1 MTKANAE
8 LKHDPELPFVVLI
21 REDHGDDVILARC
34 SSWDYANQLAM
45 AGTRLRE
52 VVDTTPK
59 PKIPEDAEFIIWDD
73 GSYLPQIAQ
82 RDSGP
87 ADLGWRYGAEEDY
100 RWYSSEALSRD
111 IGDAE
116 VTVLVRKEES

>member
-1 MTKANAE
+1 MTD
-8 LKHDPELPFVVLI
+8 LKYDRELPFAVIVRGGEKNGTVLGRFI
-21 REDHGDDVILARC
+21 DLFSAEQFRKAGEVFREI
-34 SSWDYANQLAM
+34 
-45 AGTRLRE
+45 
-52 VVDTTPK
+52 VDTTPK

-87 ADLGWRYGAEEDY
+87 ANLGWRYGAEEDY
-100 RWYSSEALSRD
+100 RWYSSESLSRE

-116 VTVLVRKEES
+116 VTVLVRKDET

>member
-1 MTKANAE
+1 MSKANADI
-8 LKHDPELPFVVLI
+8 KYDPEFPFALVSIDGKVRARFAEYESASRYE
-21 REDHGDDVILARC
+21 REIVMGA
-34 SSWDYANQLAM
+34 
-45 AGTRLRE
+45 

-59 PKIPEDAEFIIWDD
+59 PKIPEDAEFVTWDN

-87 ADLGWRYGAEEDY
+87 ANLGWRYGAEEDY
-100 RWYSSEALSRD
+100 KWYSSETLSRE

-116 VTVLVRKEES
+116 VTVLVRKEET

>member
-1 MTKANAE
+1 MSSIE
-8 LKHDPELPFVVLI
+8 YDPELPFAFI
-21 REDHGDDVILARC
+21 STANREVARFA
-34 SSWDYANQLAM
+34 D
-45 AGTRLRE
+45 RE
-52 VVDTTPK
+52 IAARFGKEVMVGKVVDTTPK

-100 RWYSSEALSRD
+100 RWYSYEALLRE
-111 IGDAE
+111 IADAE
-116 VTVLVRKEES
+116 VTVLVRKEDS